1 MRAISLEDIA
11 GAAAAHA
18 SIGTTKNKTK
28 KNRKNLLQYSMM
40 PSQDRRKKC
49 PETPKNAQRA

>member
-1 MRAISLEDIA
+1 MSLEGIA

-18 SIGTTKNKTK
+18 MVGTTRNKTK
-28 KNRKNLLQYSMM
+28 KNRKNLLQYPMM